1 MEPVN
6 HPYHLFST
14 PRLYYQ
20 SMLESIENAGNYI
33 YIETFRLGRDAVG
46 EQFRDALAE
55 KAKQGIEVKLLID
68 YWGGRALDDTFFK
81 ALIDAGGEVRYFEK
95 IKYNTD
101 IFTRGHRRNHR
112 KLLLIDDRITYI
124 GSSNLTGYNINWRE
138 SVLRMEDPI
147 TGVFRKIFIQDF
159 RIYKKYVLNVVYYS
173 KGEEFNDFEILR
185 DVPNIAVKKINYR
198 FVKLINE
205 AKRRVIIETPYF
217 LPGYL
222 LRKAMINA
230 VKRGVEV
237 QVVMPRQSDVNIV
250 DILRNKY
257 LGPLAKSGI
266 QFLFY
271 TKDNLHAKLMLIDN
285 TTFAIGSSNFDYRSF
300 RYMFEIV
307 LIGHDAS
314 IIKQIKNHVH
324 ETITDSAPFNF
335 ERWADRPFINKLFE
349 WLILPFRHYL

>member
-1 MEPVN
+1 MNSIN
-6 HPYHLFST
+6 HPYHLFSN

-20 SMLESIENAGNYI
+20 SMLENIKNAKEYV
-33 YIETFRLGRDAVG
+33 YLETYRIGRDNIG
-46 EQFRDALAE
+46 KQFRDALTE
-55 KAKQGIEVKLLID
+55 KAKQSIQVKLLID
-68 YWGGRALDDTFFK
+68 YWGCKSLDHSFFK
-81 ALIDAGGEVRYFEK
+81 NLTEAGGEVRYFEK

-112 KLLLIDDRITYI
+112 KLLLIDDKITYI
-124 GSSNLTGYNINWRE
+124 GSSNITGYNLNWKE

-147 TGVFRKIFIQDF
+147 TTVFKRIFLQDF

-173 KGEEFNDFEILR
+173 KKEVFNNFEILR

-205 AKRRVIIETPYF
+205 AKKRVVIETPYF
-217 LPGYL
+217 LPGFL

-237 QVVMPRQSDVNIV
+237 QVIMPRQSDVNIV

-266 QFLFY
+266 QFLLY
-271 TKDNLHAKLMLIDN
+271 TKNNLHAKLMLIDD

-307 LIGHDAS
+307 LIGHENL
-314 IIKQIKNHVH
+314 IINQLKSHIH
-324 ETITDSAPFNF
+324 ENISESAPFNI
-335 ERWADRPFINKLFE
+335 ERWTNRPFINRLFE